1 MADTHD
7 EMIKTIGMKTLSP
20 WEQIRLRSLTQEFN
34 FGILG
39 NTELTRDLTR
49 LKDNLLARKIDDE
62 KPDKNPILNDPKVL
76 PRIKIRVKLIDN
88 LKEDVERKKKS
99 HLEAKQKLTELLKAT
114 EKRLSRSELRVYTN
128 LCRDFRSHKIA
139 YSEFVT
145 SLLRLVEKYKNLYQ
159 RFVEIPYGDKEDEA
173 GETLTRVKVDE
184 NPQETELDKI
194 NLEGKRKRGMLLP
207 EESNQP
213 ERPLKKRRTSE
224 LLTPNYKPIPKA
236 KQRPVS
242 SSVLNNTCAV
252 KRYNFQGC
260 KNLTDIEED
269 RYKCEDQMFEADV
282 LMGYLRTAV
291 ENAED
296 VMRGEMVLGDLGPK
310 FYRCV
315 EMMYGGDMFEIVT
328 ENHQRAFPVILNR
341 LNQKLREVTALRE
354 SLIPVWKQTIEK
366 LSRKQSESIA
376 QDCEVKKTKI

>member
-1 MADTHD
+1 
-7 EMIKTIGMKTLSP
+7 MIKMMGMKTLSP
-20 WEQIRLRSLTQEFN
+20 WEQTRLRSLMQDFN

-39 NTELTRDLTR
+39 KTELTRDLTR
-49 LKDNLLARKIDDE
+49 LKENLLARKIDDE
-62 KPDKNPILNDPKVL
+62 KPKENPILNDPKVR
-76 PRIKIRVKLIDN
+76 PRIKIRFKLIDN
-88 LKEDVERKKKS
+88 PKEDVERKKKS
-99 HLEAKQKLTELLKAT
+99 HLEAKQKLTELLMAT
-114 EKRLSRSELRVYTN
+114 EKKLTRSELRVYTN
-128 LCRDFRSHKIA
+128 LCKDFRSHKIA

-184 NPQETELDKI
+184 NPQETEI

-207 EESNQP
+207 HESNQP
-213 ERPLKKRRTSE
+213 ERPMKKRRTSE
-224 LLTPNYKPIPKA
+224 LLTPNYRLIPKA

-282 LMGYLRTAV
+282 LMGVLRTAV
-291 ENAED
+291 ENAEE
-296 VMRGEMVLGDLGPK
+296 VIRGDMVLEDLGEK

-315 EMMYGGDMFEIVT
+315 EMMYGGDMYEIVT

-354 SLIPVWKQTIEK
+354 SLKPVWKQTIEK
-366 LSRKQSESIA
+366 LSTKQSESIA
-376 QDCEVKKTKI
+376 YKTVK